1 MTVKETFFLQNDD
14 EDEAPVDFMMESD
27 ADFRPSDDGL
37 IDPQANRRIQVL
49 LESITRIGGE
59 VSKLRA
65 DVDGL
70 LDQNQTLLE
79 TFDKLKEVLAEKGTI
94 DLDDFDLACEVLD
107 ANTVPLNRPTH
118 RKLAN

>member
-1 MTVKETFFLQNDD
+1 MTLRETFYLQNED
-14 EDEAPVDFMMESD
+14 EDEAPIDFMMESD
-27 ADFRPSDDGL
+27 SDFKPNDDSL
-37 IDPQANRRIQVL
+37 IDPEANRRIQVL

-107 ANTVPLNRPTH
+107 ANTLPLNRPTQ